1 VSNVASTSLNLKE
14 EEGIWSLV
22 KPLVLKS
29 IIGSVVAAGLVGVF
43 AMVVGDFNTLHLQL
57 ILTIIL
63 IVAFSLMSWYDADVS
78 SKRSSTF
85 ALIGVF
91 VSLYLLL
98 VGFLKIWVIS
108 DPYTTLGY
116 DGNASSFDTEGI
128 ILSNMAQWIWLVLIA
143 RGALLHSHLLL
154 NIHRKYNTPILTLV
168 AQITFVLII
177 LFAILLSVPHIFENL
192 NYAETYWRITGA
204 VAILDVLGTI
214 LIPLS
219 SALFNPKAPV
229 LVTQP
234 QPAYPAQKLPA
245 PQGHPLKP
253 AGSQFAN
260 QQFQPLQANPVASAE
275 VTHTPGS
282 FRFETPPNY
291 SRALAWPRYMDG
303 SPLPAN
309 ADGTPNFSQVEKY

>member
-1 VSNVASTSLNLKE
+1 MSIAAPNSLNVQKE
-14 EEGIWSLV
+14 EGLWGFV

-29 IIGSVVAAGLVGVF
+29 IIGSVVAAGLVGVY

-98 VGFLKIWVIS
+98 VGFIKIWIIS
-108 DPYTTLGY
+108 NPYTTLDY
-116 DGNASSFDTEGI
+116 DGNAASFDTESI
-128 ILSNMAQWIWLVLIA
+128 ILTNMGQWVWLALIA
-143 RGALLHSHLLL
+143 RGALLHAHLLL
-154 NIHRKYNTPILTLV
+154 NIHRKYNTPILTMV

-177 LFAILLSVPHIFENL
+177 LFAILLSLPHIFENL
-192 NYAETYWRITGA
+192 NYNEAYWRITGA

-219 SALFNPKAPV
+219 SALFSPRVPV
-229 LVTQP
+229 LNSPTQGL
-234 QPAYPAQKLPA
+234 QPPLSPSA

-253 AGSQFAN
+253 AGNQFAS
-260 QQFQPLQANPVASAE
+260 QQFQPLQEGPAAQE
-275 VTHTPGS
+275 VVHVPGS
-282 FRFETPPNY
+282 FRFETPPKY

-309 ADGTPNFSQVEKY
+309 PDGTPNFSQVEKY